1 MQFNVVWLVLMT
13 AVTAADISVV
23 ESTAFS
29 WNSSETLKLV
39 ALVVF
44 KILPSPMLACND
56 IQRTNE

>member
-44 KILPSPMLACND
+44 KILPSPILACND

>member
-44 KILPSPMLACND
+44 
-56 IQRTNE
+56 